1 MSNFQNFLDELTE
14 TNATLDFFVDFE
26 KVSKNI
32 GSIEVKLNQLNYLL
46 GKPNLKQAIDEVFQE
61 NPNVFS
67 VLNILLAVRENKRP
81 VNSKISGVV
90 EISSYQKT
98 PETIYE
104 YICESGLSEVFI
116 NKEITNLVDYVY
128 GIEVGL
134 DTNARKNRSGALMSR
149 AVSNILDD
157 NNINYETEVKS
168 SSLAGLEILGK
179 DIKDFDFLIRTKN
192 KTYLIEVNYYS
203 GGGSKLNEVARS
215 YSSVASKVNIVKPY
229 EFVWI
234 TDGQGWLTAKNKLE
248 EAYNSIPMVYNL
260 TSISKFIALVKN
272 G

>member
-14 TNATLDFFVDFE
+14 TNATLDYFVDFE

-32 GSIEVKLNQLNYLL
+32 RSIEVKLNQLNYLL
-46 GKPNLKQAIDEVFQE
+46 GKSNLKQAINEVFQE

-67 VLNILLAVRENKRP
+67 VLNILLAVREDKRK
-81 VNSKISGVV
+81 VNSATSGVV
-90 EISSYQKT
+90 EIASYKDN
-98 PETIYE
+98 PEKIYE

-116 NKEITNLVDYVY
+116 NKEITSLVDYVY

-134 DTNARKNRSGALMSR
+134 DTNARKNRSGSLMSR
-149 AVSNILDD
+149 TVSNIFDK
-157 NNINYETEVKS
+157 NNINYETEVSS
-168 SSLAGLEILGK
+168 SSLTGLEVLGK
-179 DIKDFDFLIRTKN
+179 DKKDFDFLIRTEN

-215 YSSVASKVNIVKPY
+215 YTSVASKVNIVKPY

-260 TSISKFIALVKN
+260 TSISNFIALVKN